1 LFIILQPWTDLP
13 VSGFPV
19 EPNSEWNADDQP
31 DHESDDQADKA
42 GDIRQVNPSE
52 QLKEGS
58 KPSTENSKQ

>member
-13 VSGFPV
+13 VSGLPV
-19 EPNSEWNADDQP
+19 EPNSEWNSDNQP
-31 DHESDDQADKA
+31 DYESDNQADKA

-58 KPSTENSKQ
+58 KQSTVNREQ